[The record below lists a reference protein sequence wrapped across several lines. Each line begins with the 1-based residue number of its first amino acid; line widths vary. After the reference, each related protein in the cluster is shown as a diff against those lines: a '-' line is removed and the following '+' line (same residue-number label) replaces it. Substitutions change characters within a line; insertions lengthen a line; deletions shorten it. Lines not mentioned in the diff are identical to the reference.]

1 MIEAGNT
8 QYAQSNG
15 LKIAYESFGNP
26 DNPAIVLVAGLYNQ
40 LVRWPLELC
49 QHLVDRGY
57 RVIRFDNR
65 DIGLSDKFE
74 GVRAP
79 SYFRLLLK
87 SYFGIPVAAPYSLE
101 DMAADTVGLLD
112 ALEIPAAHLVGMSM
126 GGMISQIVAGRYP
139 DRVLSLTSIMS
150 TSGERGKGQASLKV
164 SLKMLQ
170 PASKDK
176 TPLDIAVEIWQML
189 AGPAYPM
196 TDDEI
201 RKQVIAEHQRSSNPA
216 GYMRQI
222 GAIRTSPSRVALLR
236 SIKVPTLIIHGNQ
249 DVLVPVSGGID
260 TAKHIGHANLVRFEG
275 MGHTLPQALLDRFAE
290 LIVKNCKDAVK
301 GDDTAQSVNLG
312 TN

>member
-1 MIEAGNT
+1 
-8 QYAQSNG
+8 
-15 LKIAYESFGNP
+15 
-26 DNPAIVLVAGLYNQ
+26 
-40 LVRWPLELC
+40 
-49 QHLVDRGY
+49 
-57 RVIRFDNR
+57 
-65 DIGLSDKFE
+65 
-74 GVRAP
+74 
-79 SYFRLLLK
+79 
-87 SYFGIPVAAPYSLE
+87 
-101 DMAADTVGLLD
+101 
-112 ALEIPAAHLVGMSM
+112 
-126 GGMISQIVAGRYP
+126 
-139 DRVLSLTSIMS
+139 
-150 TSGERGKGQASLKV
+150 
-164 SLKMLQ
+164 MLQ

-222 GAIRTSPSRVALLR
+222 GAIRTSPSRVALLK

-260 TAKHIGHANLVRFEG
+260 TAKHIAHANLVRFEG

>member
-26 DNPAIVLVAGLYNQ
+26 DNPAIILVAGLYNQ

-65 DIGLSDKFE
+65 DIGLSDKFA

-150 TSGERGKGQASLKV
+150 TSGVRGKGEPSLKV
-164 SLKMLQ
+164 RLKMIQ
-170 PASKDK
+170 PSSRDK
-176 TPLDIAVEIWQML
+176 TPLDIAVDIWKML
-189 AGPAYPM
+189 DSPAYPM
-196 TDDEI
+196 TDEEI
-201 RKQVIAEHQRSSNPA
+201 RTLVIAEHKRANNPA

-222 GAIRTSPSRVALLR
+222 AAIQTTPDRTALLR
-236 SIKVPTLIIHGNQ
+236 SIAAPTLVIHGNQ
-249 DVLVPVSGGID
+249 DVLVPGG
-260 TAKHIGHANLVRFEG
+260 
-275 MGHTLPQALLDRFAE
+275 
-290 LIVKNCKDAVK
+290 
-301 GDDTAQSVNLG
+301 GD
-312 TN
+312 

>member
-65 DIGLSDKFE
+65 DIGLSDKFA

-87 SYFGIPVAAPYSLE
+87 SFFGIPVAAPYSLE

-126 GGMISQIVAGRYP
+126 GGMIGQIVAGRYP

-222 GAIRTSPSRVALLR
+222 GAIRTSPSRVALLK

-260 TAKHIGHANLVRFEG
+260 TAKHIAHANLVRFEG

>member
-65 DIGLSDKFE
+65 DIGLSDKFA

-87 SYFGIPVAAPYSLE
+87 SYFCIPVAAPYSLE

-222 GAIRTSPSRVALLR
+222 GAIRTSPSRVALLK

-260 TAKHIGHANLVRFEG
+260 TAKHIAHANLVRFEG